1 MKVNYMEHTEAVLA
15 DTFRDLWPVDEQS
28 GERYTPPDRYNNA
41 RLDLVLTPEEIRQ
54 LYQSGDVETMLAEID
69 IEEVRG
75 SLKAS
80 DIKSGEPDEFNY
92 AAWSLFAC
100 DG

>member
-1 MKVNYMEHTEAVLA
+1 
-15 DTFRDLWPVDEQS
+15 
-28 GERYTPPDRYNNA
+28 
-41 RLDLVLTPEEIRQ
+41 
-54 LYQSGDVETMLAEID
+54 MLAEID

-92 AAWSLFAC
+92 AAWSLFAF

>member
-15 DTFRDLWPVDEQS
+15 DTFQDLWPVDEQS

-80 DIKSGEPDEFNY
+80 DIKSGELDEFNY
-92 AAWSLFAC
+92 AAWSLFAF